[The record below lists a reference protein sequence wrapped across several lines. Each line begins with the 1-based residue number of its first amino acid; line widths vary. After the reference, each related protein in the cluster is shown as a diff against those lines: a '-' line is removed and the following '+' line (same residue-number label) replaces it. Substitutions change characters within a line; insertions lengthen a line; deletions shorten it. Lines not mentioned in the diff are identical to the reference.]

1 MMTTRGIPRTEW
13 VNPLTKD
20 IDTWPAEKIV
30 SVINAEDHRVAPAVA
45 TEIQNIAKA
54 AEWMAET
61 ILLGGRV
68 FYVGAGTSGRIG
80 VLDASEL
87 EPTYGS
93 IGKHVIAIMSG
104 GEKAISKAS
113 EGSEDSREDGAREIV
128 TRKAGPSDMVIGIAS
143 SGRTPFVAG
152 ALAEARKQKAK
163 TVAIVGD
170 TSGPVAKEADLVI
183 APQVGPEVVAGSTR
197 MKNGTAQKLVL
208 NTMSTAAMIIAGRT
222 YSNLMAG
229 TSPRNTKLAG
239 RALRI
244 LTEATGRPA
253 HEVERVFAEAQGAIG
268 IALIALASRASVSQA
283 SALLEECGGAIRK
296 AVLLAR
302 ERYGDGSGDA
312 GSDTSPAPP
321 ISPAMPAPCVPPEPS
336 DMAESPVAQGGI
348 PGRATSTPPA
358 LPMGQ
363 AQDVGLD
370 PAQVEQAFGAV
381 ARAVGDGEGP
391 IPGAVATIVHRGVM
405 LYPRAFGWAV
415 RTPERI
421 PATPNTMFDLA
432 SLTKVTATLPAIL
445 KLLERGVF
453 RLDDPLSLFIPEFGQ
468 GGKEAITIRQLL
480 THTSGLPAHVKFYE
494 KGLQGEEVVEAICAL
509 SLAEDEV
516 PGEKV
521 VYSDLGFIM
530 LGEMVKR
537 ITGVGLDEF
546 VAKEVLEPLGMKD
559 TCFTPD
565 LEKRYRIA
573 ATEYRPD
580 LGRVMWGEVHDE
592 NAFSLGGVCGHA
604 GLFGTVYDLARY
616 ALMWLGGGTLDGVR
630 VLGEATVAAAITE
643 EATAGER
650 RGLGWQL
657 RSKRYSSGG
666 DLMSD
671 RAFGHTGFTGTS
683 IWCDPTTGTAAILLT
698 NRVHAGREGNAH
710 IRVRAQF
717 ANAVAAS
724 VKKQK

>member
-1 MMTTRGIPRTEW
+1 MTTPGIPKTEW

-45 TEIQNIAKA
+45 TEIPNIAKA

-93 IGKHVIAIMSG
+93 IGKNVTAIMSG
-104 GEKAISKAS
+104 GEKAIYKAS
-113 EGSEDSREDGAREIV
+113 EGSEDSREDGAREIAA
-128 TRKAGPSDMVIGIAS
+128 RKAGPSDMVIGIAS

-152 ALAEARKQKAK
+152 ALAEARKQRAK

-170 TSGPVAKEADLVI
+170 TSGPVAKEADLII

-229 TSPRNTKLAG
+229 TAPRNTKLAG

-244 LTEATGRPA
+244 LTEATGKTA
-253 HEVERVFAEAQGAIG
+253 DEVERVFEDAQGDIG
-268 IALIALASRASVSQA
+268 VALISLASGASVSQA

-296 AVLLAR
+296 AVLLAK
-302 ERYGDGSGDA
+302 ERYGGRSA
-312 GSDTSPAPP
+312 SDSPAAAQMLTAPP
-321 ISPAMPAPCVPPEPS
+321 PSAEAQVTAASEACTVPVPPAAPS
-336 DMAESPVAQGGI
+336 PSAAPV
-348 PGRATSTPPA
+348 PS
-358 LPMGQ
+358 LPMGH

-370 PAQVEQAFGAV
+370 PAQVERAFATV

-391 IPGAVATIVHRGVM
+391 IPGAVATIVHNGVM

-421 PATPNTMFDLA
+421 AATPNTIFDMA
-432 SLTKVTATLPAIL
+432 SLTKVTATLPSVL
-445 KLLERGVF
+445 KLLERGEF
-453 RLDDPLSLFIPEFGQ
+453 RLDDPLAVFIPEFGQ
-468 GGKEAITIRQLL
+468 GGKEGITIRQIL
-480 THTSGLPAHVKFYE
+480 THTSGLPAHIKFYE
-494 KGLQGEEVVEAICAL
+494 QGLRGTEIIEAICAL
-509 SLAEDEV
+509 RLTGEQV

-530 LGEMVKR
+530 LSELIKR
-537 ITGVGLDEF
+537 IAGLGLDEF
-546 VAKEVLEPLGMKD
+546 AAKEIFAPLGMKD
-559 TCFTPD
+559 TCFRPAPS
-565 LEKRYRIA
+565 LRYRIA

-580 LGRVMWGEVHDE
+580 LDRVMWGEVHDE
-592 NAFSLGGVCGHA
+592 NAYSLGGVSGHA
-604 GLFGTVYDLARY
+604 GLFGTVYDMARY
-616 ALMWLGGGTLDGVR
+616 GLMWLSGGALDGVR
-630 VLGEATVAAAITE
+630 ILGEATVQAAIKE
-643 EATAGER
+643 EASVGER

-657 RSKRYSSGG
+657 RSRRYSSGG

-671 RAFGHTGFTGTS
+671 RAYGHTGFTGTS
-683 IWCDPTTGTAAILLT
+683 IWCDPDTGTAAILLT

-710 IRVRAQF
+710 IRLRAQF

-724 VKKQK
+724 VRR